1 LASHSILVITQS
13 VIVLGAGPAGL
24 AAAYQLTLQ
33 GHRVTL
39 ISELPAIGDHLSR
52 EDDPPHAI
60 LGCHRATWSLLRSLG
75 IPSSP
80 ARFDEARLEFLLP
93 NGHLVRYPKTS
104 FPTPLHQVLTIGRF
118 GGLSWG
124 ERWKLLSWLEQI
136 WEGSLQLA
144 TDLEHRAAQDW
155 LESSG
160 QDRSVIRDIWNPL
173 AHWLTG
179 NDLHELSADAF
190 IASAKPFFLSHAI
203 NSRIFVPRQP
213 WLEMF
218 VQPIVD
224 HLARSG
230 TTVLLGNQ
238 AIQLQYEQ
246 EHITGLRT
254 SDGRFLQAEWY
265 VMAVPQHQL
274 TPLLPERWLT
284 HYAYFQQIV
293 ELTTRP
299 YTLIQV
305 RAPGTLQSPRHI
317 LIGAGPFPWIACKR
331 SESDQ
336 NLIAVLP
343 LPHDQ
348 SPIETEQEVSRLLKS
363 LGILQTETQISDFKQ
378 QEMAH
383 AVLSLQPGTKVRRP
397 IQSSPIPNLLLAGAW
412 TDTGWPANLES
423 AIVSG
428 NRCAEIISGHKTA

>member
-1 LASHSILVITQS
+1 MIPQS

-24 AAAYQLTLQ
+24 TAAYHLTLR

-39 ISELPAIGDHLSR
+39 ISSSPAIGEHLRR
-52 EDDPPHAI
+52 EGDPPHAI
-60 LGCHRATWSLLRSLG
+60 LGCHHATWSILRSLG
-75 IPSSP
+75 IPISP
-80 ARFDEARLEFLLP
+80 TTFGEATLEFLLP
-93 NGHLVRYPKTS
+93 TGRLVRYPKTS

-118 GGLSWG
+118 AGLSWG

-136 WEGSLQLA
+136 WEGSLQLP

-160 QDRSVIRDIWNPL
+160 QNGSVIRNIWNPL

-179 NDLHELSADAF
+179 NDLRDLSADAF
-190 IASAKPFFLSHAI
+190 ITSVKPFSLSRATD
-203 NSRIFVPRQP
+203 SRVFVPRQP
-213 WLEMF
+213 WLEIFM
-218 VQPIVD
+218 QPIAD
-224 HLARSG
+224 RLAKDAA
-230 TTVLLGNQ
+230 TVLLGNQ
-238 AIQLQYEQ
+238 VIQLQYEQ
-246 EHITGLRT
+246 QRITGLRI
-254 SDGRFLQAEWY
+254 SDGRFLQADWY
-265 VMAVPQHQL
+265 VIAVPQHQL

-293 ELTTRP
+293 ELTTKP

-305 RAPGTLQSPRHI
+305 RAPGTIQAPRHI
-317 LIGAGPFPWIACKR
+317 LIGAGPFPWIACKP

-336 NLIAVLP
+336 SLVAVLT

-348 SPIETEQEVSRLLKS
+348 PSIETEQEVSRLLKS
-363 LGILQTETQISDFKQ
+363 LGLLQAETKISGFRQ

-397 IQSSPIPNLLLAGAW
+397 IQSSPIQNLLLAGAW

-428 NRCAEIISGHKTA
+428 KRCAEIISGYKTA

>member
-1 LASHSILVITQS
+1 MIPQS

-24 AAAYQLTLQ
+24 TAAYHLTLR

-39 ISELPAIGDHLSR
+39 ISDSPAIGDHLRR
-52 EDDPPHAI
+52 EGDPPHAI
-60 LGCHRATWSLLRSLG
+60 LGCHHATWSLLRSLG
-75 IPSSP
+75 IPSFP
-80 ARFDEARLEFLLP
+80 TKFGEATLEFLLP
-93 NGHLVRYPKTS
+93 NGRLVRYPKTR

-118 GGLSWG
+118 AGLSWG

-144 TDLEHRAAQDW
+144 TDLEHRVAQDW
-155 LESSG
+155 LESSS
-160 QDRSVIRDIWNPL
+160 QDRSVIRNIWNPL

-179 NDLHELSADAF
+179 NDLRDLSADAF
-190 IASAKPFFLSHAI
+190 VASVKPFFLSHATD
-203 NSRIFVPRQP
+203 SRIFVPRQP
-213 WLEMF
+213 WQETF
-218 VQPIVD
+218 VQPIAD
-224 HLARSG
+224 HLAKCG

-238 AIQLQYEQ
+238 ATQLQYEQ
-246 EHITGLRT
+246 ERVTGLRI
-254 SDGRFLQAEWY
+254 SDGRFLQADWY

-284 HYAYFQQIV
+284 RYAYFQQIV
-293 ELTTRP
+293 ELTTKP

-305 RAPGTLQSPRHI
+305 RAPGTIQAPRHI
-317 LIGAGPFPWIACKR
+317 LIGAGPFPWIVCKR

-336 NLIAVLP
+336 SLIAVLT

-363 LGILQTETQISDFKQ
+363 LGILQAETQISGFRQ

-412 TDTGWPANLES
+412 TDTAWPANLES

-428 NRCAEIISGHKTA
+428 NRCAQIISDHKTA